1 MKRFD
6 RILED
11 IKSLKIQGANDV
23 AKSGIRAFLLKPDKK
38 SAKKILATRPTE
50 PMMQN
55 AIKYLLKSENPH
67 KDAKKF
73 FSYIKM
79 AEIKTARAG
88 SKLIK
93 NDMNIFTHCHS
104 STVASILK
112 YAKQKQ
118 KKKFVVYNTETDPS
132 LQGRKMARE
141 LAKARIKVVH
151 VADTA
156 TEYSLK
162 KCDLFLFGADAFTPS
177 YMVNKVGTSAYSEL
191 AKLYNIPRYSA
202 GISLKFTKKVRLEN
216 RNPSEVWKE
225 NKKLIITINPI
236 FDKIKKKLLTG
247 VISEFG
253 ILPYNKFIKKAKKN
267 LKNWK

>member
-6 RILED
+6 KILND
-11 IKSLKIQGANDV
+11 IKSLKVQGANNV
-23 AKSGIRAFLLKPDKK
+23 AKAGVKAFLLQPNKQ
-38 SAKKILATRPTE
+38 SAKKIISTRPTE
-50 PMMQN
+50 PLMQN
-55 AIKYLLKSENPH
+55 TINYLLKSKNPK

-79 AEIKTARAG
+79 ANIKISRVGA
-88 SKLIK
+88 KLIK
-93 NDMNIFTHCHS
+93 NDMNIFTHCNS

-141 LAKARIKVVH
+141 LAKAKIKVVH

-162 KCDLFLFGADAFTPS
+162 KCDLFIFGADAFTPKGI
-177 YMVNKVGTSAYSEL
+177 VNKIGTSMYCEI

-202 GISLKFTKKVRLEN
+202 GISTKFTKKVKIEYRK
-216 RNPSEVWKE
+216 PSEVWNE
-225 NKKLIITINPI
+225 REKLIITINPA
-236 FDKIKKKLLTG
+236 FDRIKKKLLTG
-247 VISEFG
+247 VVSEFG
-253 ILPYNKFIKKAKKN
+253 ILTHKQFIKKAREN
-267 LKNWK
+267 LRKWR